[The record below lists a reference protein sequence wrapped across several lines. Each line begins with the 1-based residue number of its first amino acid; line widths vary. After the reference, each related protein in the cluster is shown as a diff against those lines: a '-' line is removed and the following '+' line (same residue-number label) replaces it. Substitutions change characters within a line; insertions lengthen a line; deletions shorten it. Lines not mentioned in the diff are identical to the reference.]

1 MHQLENGLNTFKIVT
16 GRSLF
21 IERPGGHN
29 TDFEASSPLVS
40 IIMSVKNGQ
49 QFIHEAIDSIINQTY
64 KNWELLI
71 FNDGSTDGTLERLHF
86 YEDLRIVIFSDTIS
100 LGLPKRLNFLIA
112 QAKGDFIA
120 RMDADDIMLSDRL
133 QLQVDFLQK
142 NRNIDVVGSYA
153 LEVDEKGS
161 ELRLRVVAPIV
172 KDAKELSIRNHF
184 LIHPSLMIRK
194 SFYLD
199 NLYDP
204 LLNRAEDYDLWLR
217 TFNKYSF
224 AVIKQPLI
232 KYRIYKQS
240 YQKLAKSH
248 SVGIKAIKKNG
259 KQFKR
264 YDFYLVL
271 NYFRLKYILH
281 STLSLLYS

>member
-1 MHQLENGLNTFKIVT
+1 MHQLENSLKTSETVT
-16 GRSLF
+16 AFFNGSPCSCKAD
-21 IERPGGHN
+21 IEGS
-29 TDFEASSPLVS
+29 APLVS
-40 IIMSVKNGQ
+40 IIISVKNGDP
-49 QFIHEAIDSIINQTY
+49 FISEAIDSIINQTY

-71 FNDGSTDGTLERLHF
+71 FNDGSTDRTLERLHL
-86 YEDLRIVIFSDTIS
+86 YEDLRIVIFSDAIS
-100 LGLPKRLNFLIA
+100 LGLPKRLNFLIG

-120 RMDADDIMLSDRL
+120 RMDADDVMLPERL
-133 QLQVDFLQK
+133 ELQVDCLMK
-142 NRNIDVVGSYA
+142 DANIDVVGSYA
-153 LEVDEKGS
+153 QEIDEKGS
-161 ELRLRVVAPIV
+161 ELGLRVVAPFV
-172 KDAKELSIRNHF
+172 KNAKELSLKNHF

-194 SFYLD
+194 RFYQD

-248 SVGIKAIKKNG
+248 SVGIKVIRKNG

-271 NYFRLKYILH
+271 NYFRLKYVLH